1 MEDNQSEALFGQTPW
16 QTLGPFFHFALP
28 WRGGADLVGV
38 SDLGARPELVPL
50 EHRRLSSTSARPPVE
65 APVIVLGGRV
75 LDGQGIPV
83 TDALIET
90 WQAGPGG
97 RFAAQANTG
106 FPGFGRAATDAAG
119 EWHIRTVRPGATP
132 GPNGRRQAPHVAI
145 GVLGRGLLKR
155 LVTRAYFAGAAE
167 NDRDAILA
175 LVPAERRHTLMA
187 RDEGGFWRFDVV
199 LHGPEETV
207 FFEI

>member
-16 QTLGPFFHFALP
+16 QTVGPFFHFAVP

-38 SDLGARPELVPL
+38 SDLGARPDLIPL
-50 EHRRLSSTSARPPVE
+50 DHRRLTKTNVRPRVQ
-65 APVIVLGGRV
+65 APVIVLGGRI
-75 LDGQGIPV
+75 LDGQGVPV

-90 WQAGPGG
+90 WQAGPDG
-97 RFAAQANTG
+97 RFAAQNDRG
-106 FPGFGRAATDAAG
+106 FAGFARAATDATG
-119 EWHIRTVRPGATP
+119 EWRIRTVRPGATP
-132 GPNGRRQAPHVAI
+132 GPHGHSQAPHVAI

-167 NDRDAILA
+167 NDYDAILA
-175 LVPAERRHTLMA
+175 LVPAERRHRLMA
-187 RDEGGFWRFDVV
+187 RDEGGLWRFDIV
-199 LHGPEETV
+199 LHGPDETV

>member
-16 QTLGPFFHFALP
+16 QTVGPFFHFALP
-28 WRGGADLVGV
+28 WTGAADLVGV
-38 SDLGARPELVPL
+38 SELGARPDLVPL
-50 EHRRLSSTSARPPVE
+50 EHRRLTNTSARPPVE
-65 APVIVLGGRV
+65 APVILLGGRV
-75 LDGQGIPV
+75 LAGQGVPM

-90 WQAGPGG
+90 WQAAPDG
-97 RFAAQANTG
+97 RFAAHEDTS
-106 FPGFGRAATDAAG
+106 FPGFARAATDAAG
-119 EWHIRTVRPGATP
+119 EWRIRTVRPGATP
-132 GPNGRRQAPHVAI
+132 GPHGRPQAPHIAI

-167 NDRDAILA
+167 NNQDAILA

-187 RDEGGFWRFDVV
+187 RDEGGVWRFDIL
-199 LHGPEETV
+199 LHGPDETV